1 MDGQTI
7 TFCGGWKSI
16 SIITKKEPGGGRLGL
31 EEEKMKKTNLLD
43 YLDKTIEKTITDYDV
58 ALDWDTKNH
67 TIEIIVR
74 LFAENKAHLEID
86 DAEGVVSEEEII
98 EFEDGI
104 LLFNPQKSHFD
115 EKDYLAV
122 IPYEGK
128 KGIAKSVIDALIEY
142 LNEVLAQG
150 QSDLLDFLDAD
161 DETAVFELNWDNQQ
175 LTKLVEEKQ
184 QNETDVY
191 LPYPSY

>member
-1 MDGQTI
+1 M
-7 TFCGGWKSI
+7 
-16 SIITKKEPGGGRLGL
+16 
-31 EEEKMKKTNLLD
+31 
-43 YLDKTIEKTITDYDV
+43 
-58 ALDWDTKNH
+58 
-67 TIEIIVR
+67 
-74 LFAENKAHLEID
+74 EID
-86 DAEGVVSEEEII
+86 DAQGVVSEEEII

-142 LNEVLAQG
+142 MNEVLAQG

-175 LTKLVEEKQ
+175 LAKLVEEKQ